1 MNDYSVMFSHE
12 LIDAYNMLTNWLI
25 YMCSGDEAVLF
36 KIDDAVM
43 IKAEA
48 AAADHC
54 IQQAQDHDLKGAAT
68 LFTLT
73 NCTSWWMMKMI
84 EVHVN

>member
-1 MNDYSVMFSHE
+1 
-12 LIDAYNMLTNWLI
+12 
-25 YMCSGDEAVLF
+25 MCSGDEAVLF

-73 NCTSWWMMKMI
+73 NCTS
-84 EVHVN
+84 